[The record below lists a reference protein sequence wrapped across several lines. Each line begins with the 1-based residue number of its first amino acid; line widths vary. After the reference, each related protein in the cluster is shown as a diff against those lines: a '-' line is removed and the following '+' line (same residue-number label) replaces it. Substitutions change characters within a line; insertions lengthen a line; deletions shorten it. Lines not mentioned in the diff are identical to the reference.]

1 STEGPIRAACHELRA
16 RGRKIARV
24 HIRHLMPLPR
34 DLPDLLRSYETVI
47 LPENNMGQL
56 VTLLRA
62 KTLVDIKPYNRVTGQ
77 PFSATELTDV
87 IETLGWGESA

>member
-1 STEGPIRAACHELRA
+1 
-16 RGRKIARV
+16 
-24 HIRHLMPLPR
+24 
-34 DLPDLLRSYETVI
+34 VI

-77 PFSATELTDV
+77 PFSATELIDA